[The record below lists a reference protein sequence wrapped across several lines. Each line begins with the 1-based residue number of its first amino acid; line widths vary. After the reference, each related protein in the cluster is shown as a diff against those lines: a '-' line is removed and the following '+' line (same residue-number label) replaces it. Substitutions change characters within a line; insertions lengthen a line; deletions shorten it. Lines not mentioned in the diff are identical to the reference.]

1 MIKTRLHQ
9 LVICA
14 LFMGTVNAADSPRLE
29 TIQIGVN
36 SSSYLVELAATTE
49 HRQRGLMFRE
59 KLDPGKGMLFAYAK
73 SGDHRIWMKNTLIP
87 LWVIWI
93 DEAYRV
99 ISIQRLVPCETSP
112 CKIYAAPTPSRFI
125 LELGD
130 YEHSIK
136 LNDRVRGINIPSW

>member
-1 MIKTRLHQ
+1 VKKSQLQRL
-9 LVICA
+9 VSCA
-14 LFMGTVNAADSPRLE
+14 LFICAVATANSPQLE
-29 TIQIGVN
+29 TIKISVN
-36 SSSYLVELAATTE
+36 SASYQVELAATAE

-87 LWVIWI
+87 LRVIWI

-99 ISIQRLVPCETSP
+99 ISIQRLLPCETSP
-112 CKIYAAPTPSRFI
+112 CEVYAAPRPSRFI

-130 YEHSIK
+130 FEHSIK
-136 LNDRVRGINIPSW
+136 VNDRVRGISIPAW